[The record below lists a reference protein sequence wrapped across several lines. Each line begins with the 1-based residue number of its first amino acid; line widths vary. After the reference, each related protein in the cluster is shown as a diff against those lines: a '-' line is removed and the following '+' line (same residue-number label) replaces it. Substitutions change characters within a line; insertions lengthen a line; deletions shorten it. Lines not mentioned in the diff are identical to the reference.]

1 MLPWSICCV
10 PCCFAEGT
18 ETLKIEC
25 NTASPGLGRQAE
37 AARASAWKVASGVTQ
52 SSPPWANG
60 TVKCKKIPARATDR
74 MVSGPEQEEAYAQM
88 AEAADKLTE
97 VAHELDSVK
106 QAVRQAG
113 SAEDAE
119 KLRRQ
124 AAATIADV
132 ASMLRAHGPAAAIA
146 EASSVRLH

>member
-1 MLPWSICCV
+1 
-10 PCCFAEGT
+10 
-18 ETLKIEC
+18 
-25 NTASPGLGRQAE
+25 
-37 AARASAWKVASGVTQ
+37 
-52 SSPPWANG
+52 
-60 TVKCKKIPARATDR
+60 

-119 KLRRQ
+119 KLRRE

-132 ASMLRAHGPAAAIA
+132 ASMLRRTAPPPPSPRRAPAAACTRKAGSKHLNWQAVPIRIGNA
-146 EASSVRLH
+146 ACSPAAA